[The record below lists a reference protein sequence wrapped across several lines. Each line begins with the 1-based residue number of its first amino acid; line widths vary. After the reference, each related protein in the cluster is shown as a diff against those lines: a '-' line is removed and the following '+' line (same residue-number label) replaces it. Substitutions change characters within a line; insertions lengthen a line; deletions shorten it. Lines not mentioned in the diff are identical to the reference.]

1 MESESESGLFIWL
14 YDNRNYMYLAISG
27 KGRAGSKWAKWV
39 QMERKWWIKNIST
52 MTQSKKLV
60 ETFEW
65 TSTKYAVEY
74 LNESVSSFGYSSL
87 IFDLMYMYNRISSDS
102 DFFRG
107 KKPRLRINLEDSISL
122 IMWNT
127 FVKAAIYFPKES
139 EKS

>member
-1 MESESESGLFIWL
+1 
-14 YDNRNYMYLAISG
+14 
-27 KGRAGSKWAKWV
+27 
-39 QMERKWWIKNIST
+39 

-102 DFFRG
+102 DFLGG
-107 KKPRLRINLEDSISL
+107 KNPDFEL
-122 IMWNT
+122 IL
-127 FVKAAIYFPKES
+127 KIRFP
-139 EKS
+139 

>member
-1 MESESESGLFIWL
+1 MESEIESGLFIC
-14 YDNRNYMYLAISG
+14 NRNYLAISG
-27 KGRAGSKWAKWV
+27 KGRAGSEWPKGV
-39 QMERKWWIKNIST
+39 QTERKCWIKNIST

-65 TSTKYAVEY
+65 TSTNYAVEY

-87 IFDLMYMYNRISSDS
+87 LFDLMYSRTSSVIVI
-102 DFFRG
+102 FLG
-107 KKPRLRINLEDSISL
+107 EKNPRLRINLEDSISL

>member
-52 MTQSKKLV
+52 MTQSKKLELV
-60 ETFEW
+60 ETLKW

-102 DFFRG
+102 DFLGG
-107 KKPRLRINLEDSISL
+107 KNPDFEL
-122 IMWNT
+122 IL
-127 FVKAAIYFPKES
+127 KIRFPW
-139 EKS
+139 

>member
-1 MESESESGLFIWL
+1 
-14 YDNRNYMYLAISG
+14 
-27 KGRAGSKWAKWV
+27 
-39 QMERKWWIKNIST
+39 

-60 ETFEW
+60 ETFER
-65 TSTKYAVEY
+65 TSTKYVVEY

-122 IMWNT
+122 IM
-127 FVKAAIYFPKES
+127 
-139 EKS
+139 

>member
-1 MESESESGLFIWL
+1 MESEIESGLFIC
-14 YDNRNYMYLAISG
+14 NRNYLAISG
-27 KGRAGSKWAKWV
+27 KGRAGSEWPKGV
-39 QMERKWWIKNIST
+39 QTEGKCWIKNIST

-87 IFDLMYMYNRISSDS
+87 LFDLMYNRTSSVIVI
-102 DFFRG
+102 FLG
-107 KKPRLRINLEDSISL
+107 EKNPRLRINLEDSISL